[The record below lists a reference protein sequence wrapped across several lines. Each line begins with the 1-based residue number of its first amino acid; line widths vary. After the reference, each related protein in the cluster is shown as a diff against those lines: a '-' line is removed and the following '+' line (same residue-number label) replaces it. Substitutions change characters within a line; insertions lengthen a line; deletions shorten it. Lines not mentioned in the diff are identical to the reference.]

1 MNPGHGSLGI
11 AVLALL
17 LLLALLTAARTAIAE
32 ASRARLV
39 EIQKRGVRGAE
50 TALRLRALNGR
61 ADAALALGQMLA
73 VGLAGLVA
81 AMLLPGL
88 PSLPGAVA
96 AGLGLAAIFGLLGL
110 FLPGAYARKRPERT
124 AVMVSGAAALCI
136 AVLGPPAATLGA
148 VAGWLLGLSGL
159 RDEEDMPSVHD
170 ELREAIDLH
179 AQEGTVIKND
189 RDMLSGILAMQDLRV
204 ADIMVHRTKMTMID
218 GADEPREIVAKVL
231 KSGHTR
237 IPVWTDTPD
246 NIIGVLH
253 AKNLFAALQEHGGDA
268 GKIDIEDI
276 LLPPWFVPD
285 TRAIPDQLNAFLK
298 RKSHF
303 AIVVDEYGEV
313 QGLVTL
319 EDIIEEIVGDIKDE
333 HDALA
338 SGVRPKPDGSYLVDG
353 AVPIRDLNRA
363 FDWSLPDEEANTI
376 AGLVIHEARMIPD
389 VGQAFNFHGFRF
401 EILKKRR
408 HQITALR
415 MSPLSRLAAPAL
427 DAETQPGAD
436 A

>member
-1 MNPGHGSLGI
+1 MSLGPGPI
-11 AVLALL
+11 SAALFALLVLSAFLASARAAVSDVSRTRLGELQKKGDTRAATVLALL
-17 LLLALLTAARTAIAE
+17 EDEDRTAGALILAQK
-32 ASRARLV
+32 LV
-39 EIQKRGVRGAE
+39 MV
-50 TALRLRALNGR
+50 
-61 ADAALALGQMLA
+61 
-73 VGLAGLVA
+73 LAG
-81 AMLLPGL
+81 
-88 PSLPGAVA
+88 
-96 AGLGLAAIFGLLGL
+96 
-110 FLPGAYARKRPERT
+110 
-124 AVMVSGAAALCI
+124 GAAALLLLGHEASPETLVVAAVLAI
-136 AVLGPPAATLGA
+136 LFAFLGVVLPRAFAAARAESVATALSGATSILVAVLGGPAQGLDAAARALLSA
-148 VAGWLLGLSGL
+148 AGLNGNHESHT
-159 RDEEDMPSVHD
+159 VHE

-179 AQEGTVIKND
+179 VKEGTVVKND
-189 RDMLSGILAMQDLRV
+189 RDMLSGILAMQDLEV
-204 ADIMVHRTKMTMID
+204 SDIMVHRTKMTMID
-218 GADEPREIVAKVL
+218 LAEDPKEIVAKVL

-237 IPVWTDTPD
+237 IPVWKETTD

-253 AKNLFAALQEHGGDA
+253 AKNLFAALQKHGGDA
-268 GKIDIEDI
+268 TKVDVESI
-276 LLPPWFVPD
+276 LLAPWFVPD

-333 HDALA
+333 HDAVA

-376 AGLVIHEARMIPD
+376 AGLVIHEARMIPE
-389 VGQAFNFHGFRF
+389 VGQTFVFHGFRF

-415 MSPLSRLAAPAL
+415 MAPVKREGE
-427 DAETQPGAD
+427 AE
-436 A
+436 

>member
-1 MNPGHGSLGI
+1 MSPDPGLTSAAI
-11 AVLALL
+11 LALL
-17 LLLALLTAARTAIAE
+17 VLSAFLAAGRAALTEVSRT
-32 ASRARLV
+32 RLG
-39 EIQKRGVRGAE
+39 EIQKRGIRGAGRV
-50 TALRLRALNGR
+50 LRLLEDEERTL
-61 ADAALALGQMLA
+61 DALALGKL
-73 VGLAGLVA
+73 LVA
-81 AMLLPGL
+81 GF
-88 PSLPGAVA
+88 
-96 AGLGLAAIFGLLGL
+96 AGGLAAFLLFHRLGPLQAVLASLGVIAAFAFLGL
-110 FLPGAYARKRPERT
+110 VLPAAYGSKRAERV
-124 AVMVSGAAALCI
+124 AVMLSGPTQAFV
-136 AVLGPPAATLGA
+136 AVLGPPAAGLQQMAHLLLRLGG
-148 VAGWLLGLSGL
+148 VNGG
-159 RDEEDMPSVHD
+159 EEAHSMHE

-179 AQEGTVIKND
+179 AKDGTVVKND
-189 RDMLSGILAMQDLRV
+189 RDMLSGILAMQDLEV

-218 GADEPREIVAKVL
+218 LDEDPKDIVSMVL

-237 IPVWTDTPD
+237 IPVWKDNPD

-253 AKNLFAALQEHGGDA
+253 AKNLFAALQKHSGDA
-268 GKIDIEDI
+268 AKVDIEDI

-333 HDALA
+333 HDAVA

-363 FDWSLPDEEANTI
+363 FDWTLPDEEANTI
-376 AGLVIHEARMIPD
+376 AGLVIHEARMIPE
-389 VGQAFNFHGFRF
+389 VGQAFVFHGFRF

-415 MSPLSRLAAPAL
+415 MTPVKRDGEAAQG
-427 DAETQPGAD
+427 AED
-436 A
+436 

>member
-1 MNPGHGSLGI
+1 MSPDPGLTSAAI
-11 AVLALL
+11 LALL
-17 LLLALLTAARTAIAE
+17 VLSAFASAARAALWN
-32 ASRARLV
+32 ASRTRLG
-39 EIQKRGVRGAE
+39 ELQKRGIGGAE
-50 TALRLRALNGR
+50 TALSLLAEEDRTMGALALGKLL
-61 ADAALALGQMLA
+61 AAGLAGGFAAFVLFHHLPVLQAGAAALALIAAFAFLGLVLPDAYAAKRADRVA
-73 VGLAGLVA
+73 VTLAGATRALV
-81 AMLLPGL
+81 
-88 PSLPGAVA
+88 
-96 AGLGLAAIFGLLGL
+96 
-110 FLPGAYARKRPERT
+110 
-124 AVMVSGAAALCI
+124 
-136 AVLGPPAATLGA
+136 AVLGPPAAGLEALARGLLRLTGVSA
-148 VAGWLLGLSGL
+148 V
-159 RDEEDMPSVHD
+159 DESHTMHE

-179 AQEGTVIKND
+179 AKDGTVVKND
-189 RDMLSGILAMQDLRV
+189 RDMLSGILAMQDLEL

-218 GADEPREIVAKVL
+218 LEENPKEIVNTVL

-237 IPVWTDTPD
+237 IPVWKDNPD

-253 AKNLFAALQEHGGDA
+253 AKNLFAALQKHNGDA
-268 GKIDIEDI
+268 AKVDIEDI

-363 FDWSLPDEEANTI
+363 FDWTLPDEEANTI
-376 AGLVIHEARMIPD
+376 AGLVIHEARMIPE
-389 VGQAFNFHGFRF
+389 VGQAFVFHGFRF

-415 MSPLSRLAAPAL
+415 MNPVKREGE
-427 DAETQPGAD
+427 AEITG
-436 A
+436 